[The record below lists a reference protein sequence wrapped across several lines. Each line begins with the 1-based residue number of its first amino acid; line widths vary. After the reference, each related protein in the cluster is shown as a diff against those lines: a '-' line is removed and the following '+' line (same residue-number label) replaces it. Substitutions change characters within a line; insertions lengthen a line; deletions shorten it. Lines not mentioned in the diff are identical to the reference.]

1 MIISLII
8 SHNYLLNLTILLI
21 EFCLFTKQDFKKVFP
36 DSDLET
42 GRARTQSPCVPMPP
56 TQSQPICN
64 LLANM
69 KKFFSVLSPHLI
81 SGAKKLFKKIQVISV
96 SFCLKIV
103 GKMEE
108 NKFKEIPGID
118 TLMFGFYYSQFHHKK
133 HLYYQ
138 IGPSKLNELA
148 KTMMK

>member
-8 SHNYLLNLTILLI
+8 SHNYFLNLTILLI
-21 EFCLFTKQDFKKVFP
+21 EFCLFTKQDYKKVFP

-42 GRARTQSPCVPMPP
+42 GRAGHGLSPRTYATYSV
-56 TQSQPICN
+56 S
-64 LLANM
+64 ANM
-69 KKFFSVLSPHLI
+69 KNFFSVLSPHLI
-81 SGAKKLFKKIQVISV
+81 SAHLRGIKNYLKKIQVSV